1 MNLVYRSTRNR
12 EETASASEAI
22 LKGLTND
29 GGLFVPEKLPVLGKS
44 MEELKDLNY
53 QDTAYEVMKCFLTDF
68 TEEELR
74 NCIEKAYDSKFD
86 DEAIAPLVKV
96 EDTYYLELFH
106 GATIAFKDMA
116 LSILPHLMTTSA
128 KKNQVKNEIVIL
140 TATSGDTG
148 KAAMAGFAD
157 VEGTR
162 IIVFYPKNGVSK
174 VQELQMRTQKGA
186 NVDVVAIHGNFDNAQ
201 SGVKQMFEDQ
211 ELAKELAE
219 KGYQFSSANSINIG
233 RLVPQVAYY
242 VYAYTKLLANGEIED
257 GEKINVVVPT
267 GNFGNI
273 LAAYYAKNLGV
284 PIAKLICASNDN
296 KVLYDFFQTG
306 TYDKNREFVLT
317 TSPSMDIL
325 ISSNLERLI
334 YLICGEDSE
343 KTKELMEELK
353 TTGKYTITPEM
364 KEKLADFAAGYSTE
378 EETAESIHDT
388 YQKTGYVMDTHTAV
402 AAHVCGQYRA
412 KSGDQTKCV
421 IASTAS
427 PYKFVKSVMS
437 AIDAE
442 NANADEFNLLPKL
455 QEVSGVPMPQAI
467 KDILDAKVLHDL
479 ECDADKM
486 KETVKGILNV

>member
-1 MNLVYRSTRNR
+1 M
-12 EETASASEAI
+12 
-22 LKGLTND
+22 
-29 GGLFVPEKLPVLGKS
+29 PEKLPVLGKS

-242 VYAYTKLLANGEIED
+242 VYAYIKLLANGEIED

-378 EETAESIHDT
+378 EQTADSIRKT
-388 YQKTGYVMDTHTAV
+388 YEKTGYVMDTHTAV
-402 AAHVCGQYRA
+402 ASYVCDQYREQS
-412 KSGDQTKCV
+412 KDTTKCV

-442 NANADEFNLLPKL
+442 NANADEFDLLPKL

-467 KDILDAKVLHDL
+467 KDILDAKILHNL